1 MNGSMHESEL
11 VVAVAQTLDSSDAPV
26 SRAIIYDPEHTAGI
40 IVGRSGHDLLDEAI
54 KRIDAILGFAATEDS
69 RVMDVQT
76 RNIGPGPTA
85 GVFVLDPHGSLRPAP
100 VGCMFAAAS
109 LDAGF
114 FVGRDDEF
122 IIL

>member
-1 MNGSMHESEL
+1 MGACNESEL
-11 VVAVAQTLDSSDAPV
+11 GVAVAQTFYSSDAPV

-40 IVGRSGHDLLDEAI
+40 IVGRSGHDLLDQAI

-69 RVMDVQT
+69 RMMDVQT
-76 RNIGPGPTA
+76 RDIGPGAAA
-85 GVFVLDPHGSLRPAP
+85 GVFVLDSHGRIGPAL
-100 VGCMFAAAS
+100 VGCLFAAPS
-109 LDAGF
+109 LNAVF

>member
-1 MNGSMHESEL
+1 MNGSMDESEL
-11 VVAVAQTLDSSDAPV
+11 GVAVAQTFDSSEAAV

-54 KRIDAILGFAATEDS
+54 KRIDAILGFATTEDS
-69 RVMDVQT
+69 RMMDVQT
-76 RNIGPGPTA
+76 CYIGLGAAA
-85 GVFVLDPHGSLRPAP
+85 GVFVLDPHSNLRPAL
-100 VGCMFAAAS
+100 VGCTFASTS
-109 LDAGF
+109 LNAGF

>member
-1 MNGSMHESEL
+1 M
-11 VVAVAQTLDSSDAPV
+11 

-69 RVMDVQT
+69 RVMDVPT
-76 RNIGPGPTA
+76 RNLGPGAAA
-85 GVFVLDPHGSLRPAP
+85 GVFVLDSHGSIRTTL

-109 LDAGF
+109 LNAGF